1 MNEKIAVIGN
11 GGWGTTLA
19 LLLLKKG
26 YDVFLW
32 GAFPD
37 YVQFLKEKKENVK
50 FLPGI
55 SLPKELKHTADS
67 VEALGGA
74 SVAVLAAPS
83 HVMREVAKRIKSSY
97 QSKTT
102 LVSVAKGVEVNSLKR
117 MSEILV
123 EELRPLS
130 IAVLSGPSHAEEV
143 ARGVPTSVAV
153 ASKNEEIAHQVQKLF
168 MTDRFRVYTN
178 ADLIGVELGGA
189 FKNVIAIAAGISDG
203 LGYGDNTK
211 SALLTRGLAEM
222 TRLGVAM
229 GAKRETFYGLAG
241 VGDLITTGFSK
252 HGRNK
257 RIGELLGKGMKMEE
271 ALKTTEMV
279 AEGVITSAAVVQLS
293 KKYSVEMPI
302 SQKVYQ
308 VLYENL
314 DPVKAVQELMLREAK
329 PEES

>member
-1 MNEKIAVIGN
+1 MTEKIAVIGN

-32 GAFPD
+32 GAFPE
-37 YVQFLKEKKENVK
+37 YVEFLKAKKENVK
-50 FLPGI
+50 FLPGVP
-55 SLPKELKHTADS
+55 LPLELKHTAS
-67 VEALGGA
+67 AAEALSGA
-74 SVAVLAAPS
+74 STVVMAAPS

-97 QSKTT
+97 LPKTI
-102 LVSVAKGVEVNSLKR
+102 LVSVAKGIEVNSLKR
-117 MSEILV
+117 MSEIVLD
-123 EELRPLS
+123 ELKPSSL
-130 IAVLSGPSHAEEV
+130 AVLSGPSHAEEV

-153 ASKNEEIAHQVQKLF
+153 ASENEKIAEQVQKLF
-168 MTDRFRVYTN
+168 MTERFRVYTN

-189 FKNVIAIAAGISDG
+189 FKNVIAVAAGISDG

-222 TRLGVAM
+222 TRLGIAM

-252 HGRNK
+252 HGRNRK
-257 RIGELLGKGMKMEE
+257 MGELLGKGMKLEE

-279 AEGVITSAAVVQLS
+279 AEGVKTAAAVVQLS

-308 VLYENL
+308 VLYEGL
-314 DPVKAVQELMLREAK
+314 APSKAVQELMLREAK